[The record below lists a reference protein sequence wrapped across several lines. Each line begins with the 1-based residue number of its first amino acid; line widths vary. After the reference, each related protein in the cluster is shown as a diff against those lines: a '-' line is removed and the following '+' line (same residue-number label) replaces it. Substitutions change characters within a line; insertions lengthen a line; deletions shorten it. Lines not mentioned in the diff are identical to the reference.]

1 MKVMPW
7 GETLK
12 VELDVGF
19 ITDEFILDQS
29 VLDGTDTLD
38 GSTEFVDITEF
49 VNSVGI
55 SRGRT
60 DQFSTFPPGTC
71 GLVINDSESGRSF
84 DPANTASPYYE
95 GDLGIAP
102 RRFMRVYG
110 GSAGTEPLWAGRVQ
124 DLDIEYQ
131 KPNISIA
138 RITGVDDLADFGK
151 TNLLAFTPSQ
161 TRPDLRVAEILD
173 RPEVAYST
181 ATRSLSTACVATLGT
196 VAYSDN
202 TNVKAAIDAV
212 AQAEDGRFFM
222 AKDPAVGVVLQPRIQ
237 FSFDSPTVFFSDAG
251 TAIPYVELTTRYG
264 AETLINR
271 AQIGVQGA
279 AISTA
284 TSQDSID
291 QYGVSTYALN
301 DLPLANAAQGLT
313 LAQNIITKYANPV
326 SRFEEIVV
334 LCNGLTEADR
344 EAVVALE
351 IGDII
356 QVTRTFTTG
365 SPLTVTQ
372 DVFVESIRHEITP
385 SQHRITIG
393 LGQAQLLLPFLLDT
407 SELNNPVYGLG

>member
-1 MKVMPW
+1 MPW

-19 ITDEFILDQS
+19 ITDAFTLDTS
-29 VLDGTDTLD
+29 TLNGTDVLD
-38 GSTEFVDITEF
+38 GSTEFVDITEW

-102 RRFMRVYG
+102 RRFMRIYG

-151 TNLLAFTPSQ
+151 TNLLAFTPIQ

-181 ATRSLSTACVATLGT
+181 ATRSLSTACVSTLGT

-222 AKDPAVGVVLQPRIQ
+222 SKDPDIGVVLQPRIQ
-237 FSFDSPTVFFSDAG
+237 FSFDTPTVFFSDAG
-251 TAIPYVELTTRYG
+251 TAIPYQELTTRYG

-284 TSQDSID
+284 TDQDSID

-301 DLPLANAAQGLT
+301 DLPLADAAQGLT
-313 LAQNIITKYANPV
+313 LAQNIVTKYATPI
-326 SRFEEIVV
+326 SRFEEIIV

-393 LGQAQLLLPFLLDT
+393 LGQAQLLTAFLLDS
-407 SELNNPVYGLG
+407 SELDGDDALG

>member
-1 MKVMPW
+1 MPKAMPW

-19 ITDEFILDQS
+19 ITDAFTLDTS
-29 VLDGTDTLD
+29 TLNGTDVLD
-38 GSTEFVDITEF
+38 GSTEFVDITEW

-102 RRFMRVYG
+102 RRFMRIYG

-151 TNLLAFTPSQ
+151 TNLLAFTPIQ

-181 ATRSLSTACVATLGT
+181 ATRSLSTACVSTLGT

-222 AKDPAVGVVLQPRIQ
+222 SKDPDIGVVLQPRIQ
-237 FSFDSPTVFFSDAG
+237 FSFDTPTVFFSDAG
-251 TAIPYVELTTRYG
+251 TAIPYQELTTRYG

-284 TSQDSID
+284 TDQHSID

-301 DLPLANAAQGLT
+301 DLPLADAAQGLT
-313 LAQNIITKYANPV
+313 LAQNIVTKYATPI
-326 SRFEEIVV
+326 SRFEEIIV

-393 LGQAQLLLPFLLDT
+393 LGQAQLLTAFLLDS
-407 SELNNPVYGLG
+407 SELDGDDALG

>member
-1 MKVMPW
+1 MTKLMPW

-19 ITDEFILDQS
+19 ITDAFTLDS
-29 VLDGTDTLD
+29 STLDGTDVLD
-38 GSTEFVDITEF
+38 GSTEFVDITEW

-55 SRGRT
+55 TRGRT
-60 DQFSTFPPGTC
+60 DQFSTFPPGVA

-102 RRFMRVYG
+102 RRFMRIYG

-151 TNLLAFTPSQ
+151 TNLLAFTPTQ

-173 RPEVAYST
+173 RPEVSYST
-181 ATRSLSTACVATLGT
+181 ATRSLSTACIATLGT
-196 VAYSDN
+196 VAYTDN
-202 TNVKAAIDAV
+202 TNAKAAIDAV

-222 AKDPAVGVVLQPRIQ
+222 SRDPNIGVVLQPRIQ
-237 FSFDSPTVFFSDAG
+237 FSFDTPTVFFSDAG
-251 TAIPYVELTTRYG
+251 TAIPYQELATRYG

-284 TSQDSID
+284 VDQDSID

-301 DLPLANAAQGLT
+301 DLPLADAAQGLT
-313 LAQNIITKYANPV
+313 LAQNIVDKYAMPV
-326 SRFEEIVV
+326 SRFVEIVV

-344 EAVVALE
+344 EAVVSLE

-385 SQHRITIG
+385 SQHRVTIG
-393 LGQAQLLLPFLLDT
+393 LGQAQLLTAFILD
-407 SELNNPVYGLG
+407 SSVLDGNDALG

>member
-1 MKVMPW
+1 MPKVMPW

-19 ITDEFILDQS
+19 ITDAFTLDS
-29 VLDGTDTLD
+29 STLDGTDVLD
-38 GSTEFVDITEF
+38 GSTEFVDITEW

-71 GLVINDSESGRSF
+71 GLVINDSQSGRSF

-102 RRFMRVYG
+102 RRFMRIYG

-151 TNLLAFTPSQ
+151 TNLLAFTPTQ

-222 AKDPAVGVVLQPRIQ
+222 SKDPDIGVVLQPRIQ
-237 FSFDSPTVFFSDAG
+237 FSFDTPTVFFSDAG
-251 TAIPYVELTTRYG
+251 TAIPYQELTTRYG

-279 AISTA
+279 SISTA
-284 TSQDSID
+284 TDQDSID

-301 DLPLANAAQGLT
+301 DLPLADAAQGLT
-313 LAQNIITKYANPV
+313 LAQNIITKYAIPV
-326 SRFEEIVV
+326 SRFEEIIV

-372 DVFVESIRHEITP
+372 EVFVESIRHEITP

-393 LGQAQLLLPFLLDT
+393 LGQAQLLTAFILDS
-407 SELNNPVYGLG
+407 SELDGVDALG

>member
-1 MKVMPW
+1 MPKAMPW

-19 ITDEFILDQS
+19 ITDAFTLDTS
-29 VLDGTDTLD
+29 TLNGTDVLD
-38 GSTEFVDITEF
+38 GSTEFVDITEW

-102 RRFMRVYG
+102 RRFMRIYG

-151 TNLLAFTPSQ
+151 TNLLAFTPIQ

-181 ATRSLSTACVATLGT
+181 ATRSLSTACVSTLGT

-222 AKDPAVGVVLQPRIQ
+222 SKDPDIGVVLQPRIQ
-237 FSFDSPTVFFSDAG
+237 FSFDTPTVFFSDAG
-251 TAIPYVELTTRYG
+251 TAIPYQELTTRYG

-284 TSQDSID
+284 TDQDSID

-301 DLPLANAAQGLT
+301 DLPLADAAQGLT
-313 LAQNIITKYANPV
+313 LAQNIVTKYATPI
-326 SRFEEIVV
+326 SRFEEIIV

-393 LGQAQLLLPFLLDT
+393 LGQAQLLTAFLLDS
-407 SELNNPVYGLG
+407 SELDGDDALG